1 VRSIYF
7 MDPDGIVLEFAA
19 WMHPREELFEKP
31 APAKQADV
39 AEPPAVSV
47 STTS

>member
-1 VRSIYF
+1 

-19 WMHPREELFEKP
+19 WMHPREGLFEKP
-31 APAKQADV
+31 VPATQADV
-39 AEPPAVSV
+39 AEPPAVSA